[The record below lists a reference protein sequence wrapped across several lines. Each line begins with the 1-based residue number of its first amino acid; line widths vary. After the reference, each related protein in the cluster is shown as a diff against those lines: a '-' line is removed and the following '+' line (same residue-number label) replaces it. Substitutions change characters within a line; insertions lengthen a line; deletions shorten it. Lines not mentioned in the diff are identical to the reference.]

1 MLATQEA
8 RSGWGLGLCFAKA
21 ESGLWGRV
29 DGVAAQCA
37 GAPFPAA
44 TARLGLTVVA
54 GVGRGGRAE
63 CGRNALEKISVC
75 YMNFTSIGK

>member
-1 MLATQEA
+1 MDGVWASASPRL
-8 RSGWGLGLCFAKA
+8 RR
-21 ESGLWGRV
+21 GLWGRV
-29 DGVAAQCA
+29 DGAAAQCA

-63 CGRNALEKISVC
+63 CGRNALEK
-75 YMNFTSIGK
+75 TSFVT

>member
-1 MLATQEA
+1 MDGVWASASPRL
-8 RSGWGLGLCFAKA
+8 RR
-21 ESGLWGRV
+21 GLWGRV
-29 DGVAAQCA
+29 DGAAAQCA

-63 CGRNALEKISVC
+63 CGRNTLEK
-75 YMNFTSIGK
+75 TSFVT